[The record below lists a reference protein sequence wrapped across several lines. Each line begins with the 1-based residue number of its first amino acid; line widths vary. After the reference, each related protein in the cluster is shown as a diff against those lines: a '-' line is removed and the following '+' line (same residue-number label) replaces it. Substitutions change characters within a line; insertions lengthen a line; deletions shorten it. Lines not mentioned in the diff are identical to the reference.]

1 MGAIIS
7 LGMAVMSTIGSAI
20 VAVGAAIAAAAV
32 AITHAIAAVA
42 LAIGSVIAGTIG
54 GVLAGLGIA
63 STATVVSALNSIGLL
78 NVLSATVFSGVT
90 VFLTSVVA
98 AWQAFTNFI
107 HLDILLKVHKIAYFV
122 SEDYRNMMRKV
133 YKKIGEVS
141 SKLHLGAN
149 FMIMA
154 IRNAR
159 TFVMDASTI
168 MGRNYDLSEVVW
180 LRDFDRYM
188 KSFAIKAEKYKE
200 DPGRLLFDI
209 DNKLVRPAIELKSK
223 VMLGIYNTI
232 DNVVNASEQI
242 VGHVDTLKTDIQQ
255 FVDDLPSKIRDQIKP
270 YVDEKLAIFDEF
282 MSEKYLPV
290 MSDINQ
296 VVDTLTD
303 RQSAHKLEMDG
314 LVDQLKYP
322 GTLMDRI
329 SLLRESERIREEDL
343 ISDVTTRSYRRD
355 VSELESVSAP
365 THTRLARIRE
375 ALDRTLKPLVP
386 GITEL
391 PAPAYPAG
399 EQFDDDKTW
408 FVGDY

>member
-1 MGAIIS
+1 MGSIITVG
-7 LGMAVMSTIGSAI
+7 LAVLTTISSAI

-32 AITHAIAAVA
+32 AVASAIASVAV
-42 LAIGSVIAGTIG
+42 AIGSVVAGTIG
-54 GVLAGLGIA
+54 GVLAGLGIT
-63 STATVVSALNSIGLL
+63 STATVVGALNSIGLL
-78 NVLSATVFSGVT
+78 NVISATVFSGIT

-98 AWQAFTNFI
+98 TWQAFANFI
-107 HLDILLKVHKIAYFV
+107 HLDILLKVHKIAYFI

-141 SKLHLGAN
+141 SKLHLGAS
-149 FMIMA
+149 FLIMA
-154 IRNAR
+154 LRNAR

-180 LRDFDRYM
+180 LNDFNKYM
-188 KSFAIKAEKYKE
+188 KSFSIGAEQYKD
-200 DPGRLLFDI
+200 DPGRLLFDL
-209 DNKLVRPAIELKSK
+209 DNRLIRPAAELKSK
-223 VMLGIYNTI
+223 VMLNIYNTI
-232 DNVVNASEQI
+232 DNVVNASAEI
-242 VGHVDTLKTDIQQ
+242 VGHVDTLKTDIEQ
-255 FVDDLPSKIRDQIKP
+255 FVDDLPSKIRSQIKP
-270 YVDEKLAIFDEF
+270 YVDEKLEIFDEF

-296 VVDTLTD
+296 VVDTLTG
-303 RQSAHKLEMDG
+303 RQSAHKLEIDG
-314 LVDQLKYP
+314 IVDQLKYP

-329 SLLRESERIREEDL
+329 KLLRDNEREREEDL
-343 ISDVTTRSYRRD
+343 LSDVTTRSYRRD